1 MDIFEDTTLTG
12 SSGNLSRI
20 EAKGLAKKI
29 SNFNFIVS
37 LIIWHNVLFEIN
49 LTSKLLQSKDF
60 DLHAATKQLHVT
72 KTFLENCRSD
82 LGFEKMLVEAKE
94 LAEELNIPAVF
105 ESVSEPT
112 RLGKKKNQFSY
123 EEKMSLF

>member
-1 MDIFEDTTLTG
+1 MGKSNRCIETTSVALMDIFEDTTLTG

-37 LIIWHNVLFEIN
+37 LIIWHNILFEIN

-72 KTFLENCRSD
+72 KTFLENCRND
-82 LGFEKMLVEAKE
+82 LGFEKMLVEAR
-94 LAEELNIPAVF
+94 
-105 ESVSEPT
+105 T
-112 RLGKKKNQFSY
+112 C
-123 EEKMSLF
+123 